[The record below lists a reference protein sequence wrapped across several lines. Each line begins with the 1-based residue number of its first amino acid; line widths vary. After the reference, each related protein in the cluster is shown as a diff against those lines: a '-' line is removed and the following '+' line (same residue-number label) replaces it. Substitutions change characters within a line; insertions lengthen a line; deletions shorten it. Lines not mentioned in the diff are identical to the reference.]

1 MKKNNSFLWEWNIPE
16 LQKVLRTMKL
26 TIFFLLI
33 SVVSVFASKTYS
45 QTKVLTLNMKH
56 STVKEVLRNIE
67 DQSEFY
73 FMYSEKLVDVN
84 REVSVNIENQKIDEV
99 LDDLFAN
106 TNVMHTIKDRFILL
120 TTYDV
125 SGNNLTVQQQ
135 KAVSGT
141 VTDESGQPLPGVT
154 VLIKGTTQGTVTSVD
169 GNYSISNVPV
179 DGTMIFSF
187 IGMLTQEIA
196 VDNQTSINVTMAVD
210 AIGLD
215 EVVAIGYGTA
225 KKSEITGSV
234 GVVTAKELAEQPSVN
249 PLQNLRGKIAGV
261 TVFTNSGA
269 PGGNNRVLIRGMGTI
284 NAATEPLYV
293 VDGVQIDNINYLN
306 PSDIVS
312 MEVLKDASSAAI
324 YGARGANGVV
334 LITTKRGLDKKGL
347 EIEYKSNFSIGTLD
361 KNSNSMYRP
370 MNSSEFM
377 EVQKIAVDNA
387 PYFRDYA
394 PGDEP
399 KLVLNN
405 DLLFDS
411 QGNPLYDTDW
421 EKEVTRAAF
430 SHDHHLS
437 IRSAGDNSSTGL
449 FLNYTDQ
456 NGVIL
461 NSYMKR
467 ADVKFAYDATLSKWL
482 SIGTILRVYH
492 VRENTPEVEGSGV
505 SAISRAIHEFPSI
518 FPKKWPDGTWT
529 NSTQTQGTSLILE
542 GAPNPVSVLEDVENL
557 TNRTNIN
564 GNAFIDV
571 NITPELTFRSQFG
584 VVNNLYNNRYYGP
597 TNILTMGLPDG
608 RASIA
613 NSTATFW
620 QNENF
625 LTYDKTSESS
635 HFTAMLGASW
645 QEFTSNQSSLSVYG
659 FKNNFYKYNRVNVA
673 EKSNPPSSDYTDW
686 SMNSYFFRGNYTYKD
701 KYTLTLTGRMDG
713 SSRFGNNNKYAFF
726 PSGGVSWLVSEEDF
740 MSEAG
745 YIDVLRFKASY
756 GVTGNS
762 EIGSYNSLATISSG
776 TNLIGGVLNSTSAV
790 TRLANPDLRWEKSS
804 MVNLGMNLRAFNN
817 VLSLEVD
824 YYYKLTTD
832 LLLDRPVPSTT
843 GFTSITD
850 NIGEVSNRGI
860 DVLIST
866 RNIETSEFKWN
877 SAFSINYNKN
887 RVEALGEND
896 EDVFP
901 GPNWVG
907 GSQTILR
914 VGEPVSSFWGQV
926 REGTYGTN
934 ETAEAALVG
943 KLPGMIK
950 RSANKQ
956 IIGKGLPDYSG
967 SFINRFNF
975 GQFDAVIDLQFS
987 LGADVMQQFVTTA
1000 EDRQALTNGIKTQLY
1015 NSWTPD
1021 NQNTPIPIIRHTV
1034 ISGQDLAV
1042 DSHWIANGSYL
1053 RGNLFSLAYTFK
1065 GLLNKWGIDN
1075 LRVNASVENAFVIV
1089 SDDFKGYDPESNGQ
1103 WDGSNF
1109 GQNIFFYS
1117 YPKARTFSL
1126 GLNVRF

>member
-1 MKKNNSFLWEWNIPE
+1 MKKNNSIFRECKIPG

-26 TIFFLLI
+26 TTFLLLI
-33 SVVSVFASKTYS
+33 SVISVVANKTYS
-45 QTKVLTLNMKH
+45 QTKVLNLNMKN
-56 STVKEVLRNIE
+56 STLKEVLRNIE

-73 FMYSEKLVDVN
+73 FMYSERLVDVK
-84 REVSVNIENQKIDEV
+84 REVSVNIKNQKIDDV
-99 LDDLFAN
+99 LDQLFAQ
-106 TNVMHTIKDRFILL
+106 TDVVYTVKDRFILL
-120 TTYDV
+120 ATPEL

-284 NAATEPLYV
+284 NASTEPLYV
-293 VDGVQIDNINYLN
+293 VDGVQMDDLNYMN
-306 PSDIVS
+306 PSDVVS

-334 LITTKRGLDKKGL
+334 LITTKKGLDKKGL
-347 EIEYKSNFSIGTLD
+347 EVEFKSNFSIGTLA
-361 KNSNSMYRP
+361 KKSNSLYRP

-399 KLVLNN
+399 KLVLDN

-430 SHDHHLS
+430 SQDYNLS
-437 IRSAGDNSSTGL
+437 IRSAADNSSTGL
-449 FLNYTDQ
+449 FINYTDQ

-482 SIGTILRVYH
+482 SVGTILRVYH
-492 VRENTPEVEGSGV
+492 VWENTPEVEGSGV
-505 SAISRAIHEFPSI
+505 QAISRAIHEFPSI

-529 NSTQTQGTSLILE
+529 NSTQTQGTSLVLE

-557 TNRTNIN
+557 NNRTNIN

-584 VVNNLYNNRYYGP
+584 IVNNLYKNRYYAP
-597 TNILTMGLPDG
+597 TTILRLGLPDG

-613 NSTATFW
+613 NSTTTFW

-635 HFTAMLGASW
+635 HITAMLGASW
-645 QEFTSNQSSLSVYG
+645 QEFTSDQSSLSVYG

-673 EKSNPPSSDYTDW
+673 EKSNPPSSNYTDW

-701 KYTLTLTGRMDG
+701 KYTITLTGRMDG

-745 YIDVLRFKASY
+745 IIDALRFKASF

-762 EIGSYNSLATISSG
+762 EIGSYNSLATVSSG
-776 TNLIGGVLNSTSAV
+776 TNLIGGVLNSTSVV

-804 MVNLGMNLRAFNN
+804 MVNIGMNLRAFNN
-817 VLSLEVD
+817 VLSLEAD
-824 YYYKLTTD
+824 YYYKLTSD
-832 LLLDRPVPSTT
+832 LLLARPVPSTT

-860 DVLIST
+860 DVLITT
-866 RNIETSEFKWN
+866 RNIETSNFIWN
-877 SAFSINYNKN
+877 STFTINYNKN
-887 RVEALGEND
+887 RVEALGDND

-926 REGTYGTN
+926 REGIYGTN
-934 ETAEAALVG
+934 EAAEAAEVG
-943 KLPGMIK
+943 KLPGQIK

-956 IIGKGLPDYSG
+956 IIGKGLPDYRG
-967 SFINRFNF
+967 AFINRFNF

-987 LGADVMQQFVTTA
+987 LGADIMQQFVTTA
-1000 EDRQALTNGIKTQLY
+1000 EDRQALTNGMKTQLY

-1021 NQNTPIPIIRHTV
+1021 NQNTLVPMIRHTV
-1034 ISGQDLAV
+1034 LSGQDLAV
-1042 DSHWIANGSYL
+1042 DSRWIADGSYL
-1053 RGNLFSLAYTFK
+1053 RGNLISLAYTFK
-1065 GLLNKWGIDN
+1065 GLFDKWGIDN
-1075 LRVNASVENAFVIV
+1075 FRVNASVENAFVIV
-1089 SDDFKGYDPESNGQ
+1089 SDDFMGYDPESNGQ